1 VITGGVQQ
9 APRRNQGFRTMSSD
23 NDPAAK
29 AKSARAMK
37 HQSTSLAGKPLHPS
51 TLMMGYGYDP
61 ALSEGS
67 LKPPIFLTSTYVFQK
82 AADGKRFF
90 EGIIGR
96 RPGGAEGL
104 VYGRFNGPDQEILE
118 DRLALWEGAEDA
130 LVFSTGMSA
139 ITSAIMAYVKPGD
152 VIVHSAPLY
161 AATEKL
167 IDAIFGKFAISWTDF
182 AAGADQAAIEATL
195 RAARAKGRVS
205 VIYLESPANPTNDLV
220 DIEAVAAARDAVF
233 ASDAEKPVIMCDNT
247 FLGPVFQAPTR
258 HGADISLYSLTKYV
272 GGHSDLVAGGCVG
285 SKSALAPILALRN
298 TIGTIVDPHTSWMLL
313 RSLETVQLRMERAE
327 ANARGVCEFLRA
339 HPKIERV
346 GWLGFLEAGSRQRDI
361 YDRHCSGAG
370 STFSVI
376 VRGGEAEAFRLL
388 DNLRL
393 VKLAVSLGGTE
404 SLASHPAAM
413 THLSVPDKRKA
424 ELGISDSLVRV
435 SIGVEHAD
443 DLIADFAA
451 ALEAV

>member
-1 VITGGVQQ
+1 M
-9 APRRNQGFRTMSSD
+9 ASD
-23 NDPAAK
+23 TTDAK

-37 HQSTSLAGKPLHPS
+37 HQSTSLAGRPLHPS

-67 LKPPIFLTSTYVFQK
+67 LKPPIFLTSTYVFEK

-152 VIVHSAPLY
+152 VVVHSAPLY

-167 IDAIFGKFAISWTDF
+167 IDAIFGRFQVGWMDF
-182 AAGADQAAIEATL
+182 AAGAEQAKIEATL
-195 RAARAKGRVS
+195 RAAKAKGRVS

-220 DIEAVAAARDAVF
+220 DIEAVVAAREVVF
-233 ASDAEKPVIMCDNT
+233 AGEAERPVIMCDNT

-285 SKSALAPILALRN
+285 SKAALAPILALRN

-327 ANARGVCEFLRA
+327 ANARAVCEFLRA

-346 GWLGFLEAGSRQRDI
+346 GWLGFLEPGTRQRDI
-361 YDRHCSGAG
+361 YDRHCTGAG

-376 VRGGEAEAFRLL
+376 VKGGEAEAFRLL

-413 THLSVPDKRKA
+413 THLSVPDARKA

-435 SIGVEHAD
+435 SIGVEHQD
-443 DLIADFAA
+443 DLIADFAQ
-451 ALEAV
+451 ALDAV

>member
-1 VITGGVQQ
+1 MTD
-9 APRRNQGFRTMSSD
+9 AETPPARR
-23 NDPAAK
+23 
-29 AKSARAMK
+29 RAMK
-37 HQSTSLAGKPLHPS
+37 PQSLELGGRPLHPS

-61 ALSEGS
+61 ALSEGA
-67 LKPPIFLTSTYVFQK
+67 LKPPIFLTSTYVFES

-139 ITSAIMAYVKPGD
+139 ITTALMAYVQPGD

-167 IDAIFGKFAISWTDF
+167 IDAVIGKFSVGWMDF
-182 AAGADQAAIEATL
+182 RASAGREGIEATL

-233 ASDAEKPVIMCDNT
+233 AEGEKPVIMCDNT

-272 GGHSDLVAGGCVG
+272 GGHSDLV
-285 SKSALAPILALRN
+285 LALRN
-298 TIGTIVDPHTSWMLL
+298 TIGTITDPHTSWMLL

-327 ANARGVCEFLRA
+327 ANARTLCAFLRD

-346 GWLGFLEAGSRQRDI
+346 GYLGFLEPGSAQRDI
-361 YDRHCSGAG
+361 YDRHCTGSG

-376 VRGGEAEAFRLL
+376 VKGGETEAFRLL
-388 DNLRL
+388 DNLKL

-413 THLSVPDKRKA
+413 THLSVPDARKA
-424 ELGISDSLVRV
+424 ELGISDNLVRV
-435 SIGVEHAD
+435 SIGVEHVD
-443 DLIADFAA
+443 DLVADFRQ